1 MKIKSNLFAD
11 ASLQEFWVNRS
22 TLEARFITPVKNR
35 FTNKAKNIFCL
46 VSNTLYIIAFT
57 SERMSF
63 RRKRLNNGK

>member
-35 FTNKAKNIFCL
+35 FTNKAKN
-46 VSNTLYIIAFT
+46 
-57 SERMSF
+57 SF
-63 RRKRLNNGK
+63 A